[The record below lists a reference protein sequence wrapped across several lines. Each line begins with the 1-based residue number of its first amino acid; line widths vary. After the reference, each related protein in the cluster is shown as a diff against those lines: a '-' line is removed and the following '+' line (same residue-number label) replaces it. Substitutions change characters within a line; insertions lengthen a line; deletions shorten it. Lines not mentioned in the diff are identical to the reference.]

1 VGIIDAGM
9 FATLKKLLEEQQRTT
24 AEQQRTNAL
33 LGQVAATLERL
44 TQARP
49 GV

>member
-1 VGIIDAGM
+1 MGIIDAGM
-9 FATLKKLLEEQQRTT
+9 FATLKKLLEEQQRT
-24 AEQQRTNAL
+24 NAL
-33 LGQVAATLERL
+33 LQQVAVALERL